1 MNSSVSAAELAGSAS
16 LYVQKLDVEREALF
30 LVRLEPSQ
38 YRAASFLDDRIL
50 EDAGAIGWLP
60 YGPVQE
66 VARKIAP
73 LPLHFIFHAGHVG
86 STLLSRLLDEVPG
99 ILGLREP
106 LPLRRLA
113 ELHDREG
120 GSGRFHSLLATLFK
134 LWGRGFDDTGMILLK
149 ATSSAGRIGLQVM
162 EAAPDARA
170 IYMNLRPEPY
180 IATLMAGPNSRDD
193 LEGMTHERII
203 RLRRILG
210 VVVDAAGPLS
220 LGEGAAVA
228 WLAERF
234 AQQEITRFGPRVL
247 SLDFDTWLSD
257 IEAGLRLVL
266 GHLGLPTDLA
276 AGLALSPMLT
286 RYAKLPQDH
295 PYSAGLRRI
304 LLDQAR
310 DEQRDEIMRGLRFL
324 ERLGAEHAAVAALL
338 G

>member
-1 MNSSVSAAELAGSAS
+1 MNTSVSAAELGATAS
-16 LYVQKLDVEREALF
+16 LYVQQLDVDREALF

-38 YRAASFLDDRIL
+38 YRAASFLDNRIL
-50 EDAGAIGWLP
+50 QGASTIGWLP
-60 YGPVQE
+60 YGPVE
-66 VARKIAP
+66 AVAQKIVP

-113 ELHDREG
+113 DLHDRDSG
-120 GSGRFHSLLATLFK
+120 AGRFRSLLATLLK
-134 LWGRGFDDTGMILLK
+134 LWGRGFDDTEMIVLK
-149 ATSSAGRIGLQVM
+149 ATSSAGRIAPQVL

-170 IYMNLRPEPY
+170 IYMNVRPEPY

-193 LEGMTHERII
+193 LEGMTHERIN
-203 RLRRILG
+203 RLERILG

-234 AQQEITRFGPRVL
+234 AQEETSRFGPRVL

-257 IEAGLRLVL
+257 VEGGLRQVL
-266 GHLGLPTDLA
+266 AHLGLPTDFA
-276 AGLALSPMLT
+276 AGLARSPMLT
-286 RYAKLPQDH
+286 RYAKLPDDH
-295 PYSAGLRRI
+295 PYSAELRRI

-310 DEQRDEIMRGLRFL
+310 HEQRDEIMRGLRFL
-324 ERLGAEHAAVAALL
+324 DELGSQHAAVAALL
-338 G
+338 T